1 MRNNENP
8 FSVKESCIGR
18 TLLIRL
24 ALQLLF
30 TTVAIVCNKRVPRIS
45 HFLNSYP
52 CDRNNKWA
60 KWENR
65 ILWKEQWI
73 FTAIANNPTLSST
86 TYSGIH
92 IYFPSFGCPLEHY
105 NRLHSQTK
113 QLARHV
119 LDKFSFIFPKNNKVP
134 VFLFFFNF
142 IFLTDVRLLIV
153 KRNFN

>member
-1 MRNNENP
+1 MYNQIHKCVLKAWIWRP
-8 FSVKESCIGR
+8 LVCIQRQRVCVGVKAIKRRRKMEVVSSEEQWESLFR
-18 TLLIRL
+18 ERELNALLIRL

-92 IYFPSFGCPLEHY
+92 IYFPSIRLPLGA
-105 NRLHSQTK
+105 L
-113 QLARHV
+113 
-119 LDKFSFIFPKNNKVP
+119 
-134 VFLFFFNF
+134 
-142 IFLTDVRLLIV
+142 
-153 KRNFN
+153 